1 MSKLGKWGML
11 AGAGTSLNQ
20 FGSQIREEWLR
31 QVKREET
38 LADRKADQDFTL
50 NRDEKL
56 ASQRAEEQAA
66 QNEFTA
72 SQNAENREFTEQQNA
87 LSRDIQQAQLELQQS
102 NAALDAERIRT
113 IIQQTEQAIDIS
125 SLELEELETLRTLR
139 QQAMEEQ
146 DPQAQQRLLDTYQR
160 LQGNNPPSRY
170 QPVEIDQFDDLGT
183 KTGESVYTFDRQAG
197 SFSPMGANLNSPPG
211 GDSLAAARQQVQAA
225 VSAGVPVE
233 QIISR
238 LRQAGYG
245 DAQIQQLGIINQ

>member
-139 QQAMEEQ
+139 QQAMEE
-146 DPQAQQRLLDTYQR
+146 R
-160 LQGNNPPSRY
+160 
-170 QPVEIDQFDDLGT
+170 IH
-183 KTGESVYTFDRQAG
+183 
-197 SFSPMGANLNSPPG
+197 
-211 GDSLAAARQQVQAA
+211 
-225 VSAGVPVE
+225 
-233 QIISR
+233 
-238 LRQAGYG
+238 
-245 DAQIQQLGIINQ
+245 